1 MKTKIELKSGYGEG
15 YMPLGVSY
23 KNYTMLVAIAN
34 YSKNEVCYSNAMRML
49 NEDMREDWEPDVRT
63 KTKKWLMDGMGSFM
77 HAVCTGD
84 FALAWNRADG
94 SNREALLEALKN
106 NEIEL

>member
-1 MKTKIELKSGYGEG
+1 METKIKLKGGYGQG
-15 YMPLGVSY
+15 YLPQGVSY

-34 YSKNEVCYSNAMRML
+34 YSENGSCYCSAMEML
-49 NEDMREDWEPDVRT
+49 NEDVSLEH
-63 KTKKWLMDGMGSFM
+63 KKLLMQGLGGFM

-94 SNREALLEALKN
+94 SNKEALLEGLTN